1 MASRG
6 KKRKSTDDVVG
17 GVVVGRPL
25 LLEVG
30 GTKSTCKKSQLP
42 TTAKIFDAKQFPNP
56 HQALLRGELELSAQS
71 IFEWMEA
78 MVSSAVEELRSG
90 RSVRV
95 ECFGGAHRSQA
106 VAWKVLQSL
115 QFLCPSA
122 AEKVSVVVLDADPL
136 SELPCRREM

>member
-1 MASRG
+1 
-6 KKRKSTDDVVG
+6 VVG

-78 MVSSAVEELRSG
+78 NGKKTQQRMEDMVSSAVEELRSG